1 LGLQVLETTAV
12 FGGLRVPSWRWGGW
26 CSTIGA
32 MGMEYEA
39 IVIGGGPGG
48 YVAAIRLGQLGV
60 KTLCV
65 EKEAMGGVCLN
76 WGCIPSKAL
85 IAAANL
91 ANKVRNAQHMGIT
104 VKDLEVDVAKMQEW
118 KEGIVHKLTS
128 GVTSLVKGNGSD
140 IALGTAKITG
150 PNSVE
155 VTTTDGKTDTYTAT
169 KGIIVGTGT
178 QMITIPGFEPDGE
191 TVITAR
197 EAVSLQS
204 APASMIIIG
213 GGVIG
218 LELGMVYQKLG
229 TKITVVEL
237 MDQLLPG
244 TDPDLVRVVQKR
256 LKADGA
262 DIHLKSK
269 AVKLD
274 KSGGKA
280 KVTIDTEGKEQ
291 VVEAE
296 TVLVAVGFKPN
307 STAMGLDDVG
317 VKLDQRGHITIDEQM
332 RTNIPTIFAIGD
344 VAGMPYLAH
353 KASKEGEIA
362 AEVIAGHKAAADYRG
377 MPAAIFT
384 DPEIATVGIT
394 ETQAKAEGKK
404 VTIGKFPFAASGRA
418 MAVSETDGFIKVII
432 DEADHQLLGV
442 AIVGP
447 EASDLIAESALALEM
462 CAFAED
468 VALTVHPHPTLGEGV
483 MEAFKHALGEA
494 VHVMNRR

>member
-1 LGLQVLETTAV
+1 MAND
-12 FGGLRVPSWRWGGW
+12 
-26 CSTIGA
+26 
-32 MGMEYEA
+32 YEA

-91 ANKVRNAQHMGIT
+91 ANKVRNAGHMGIT

-118 KEGIVHKLTS
+118 KEGIVKKLTS
-128 GVTSLVKGNGSD
+128 GVTSLVKGNGGD
-140 IALGTAKITG
+140 IALGTATITG
-150 PNSVE
+150 PKSVD
-155 VTTTDGKTDTYTAT
+155 VTTADGKTESYTAS
-169 KGIIVGTGT
+169 KGIIVATGT

-191 TVITAR
+191 VVITAR

-204 APASMIIIG
+204 APESMLLIG

-244 TDPDLVRVVQKR
+244 TDKDLVRVVQKH
-256 LKADGA
+256 LKAGGA
-262 DIHLKSK
+262 DVHLKSK

-274 KSGGKA
+274 KSGGTA

-291 VVEAE
+291 VIEADK
-296 TVLVAVGFKPN
+296 VLVAVGFKPN
-307 STAMGLDDVG
+307 SAGIGLEGAG
-317 VKLDQRGHITIDEQM
+317 VKLDERGHIEVDEQL
-332 RTNIPTIFAIGD
+332 RTNVPSIFAIGD

-362 AEVIAGHKAAADYRG
+362 AEVIAGHKSARDYRG

-384 DPEIATVGIT
+384 DPEIATVGMT
-394 ETQAKAEGKK
+394 ESEAKAQGKK
-404 VTIGKFPFAASGRA
+404 VKIGKFPFAASGRA
-418 MAVSETDGFIKVII
+418 MAVSETDGFIKVIV

-447 EASDLIAESALALEM
+447 EASDLISESALALEM

-468 VALTVHPHPTLGEGV
+468 VALTVHPPPTLGEGV

-494 VHVMNRR
+494 VHIMNRR

>member
-1 LGLQVLETTAV
+1 
-12 FGGLRVPSWRWGGW
+12 
-26 CSTIGA
+26 

>member
-1 LGLQVLETTAV
+1 M
-12 FGGLRVPSWRWGGW
+12 SND
-26 CSTIGA
+26 
-32 MGMEYEA
+32 YEA
-39 IVIGGGPGG
+39 IIIGGGPGG

-91 ANKVRNAQHMGIT
+91 ANKVRNASHMGIT
-104 VKDLEVDVAKMQEW
+104 VENLEVDVAKMQQW
-118 KEGIVHKLTS
+118 KEGIVKKLTG
-128 GVTSLVKGNGSD
+128 GVTSLVKGNGGE
-140 IALGTAKITG
+140 IAMGTAMITG
-150 PNSVE
+150 SNTVE
-155 VTTTDGKTDTYTAT
+155 VTKDDGTKQTYTAS
-169 KGIIVGTGT
+169 KGIIVATGT
-178 QMITIPGFEPDGE
+178 RMIQIPGFEPDGQV
-191 TVITAR
+191 VITAR

-204 APASMIIIG
+204 APQSMVLIG

-244 TDPDLVRVVQKR
+244 TDLDLVRVVQKH
-256 LKADGA
+256 LKGAGA

-269 AVKLD
+269 ATKLE
-274 KSGGKA
+274 KSDGKA
-280 KVTIDTEGKEQ
+280 NVTIDTGGKLQ

-296 TVLVAVGFKPN
+296 KVLVAVGFKPN
-307 STAMGLDDVG
+307 SSGLGLEGLG
-317 VKLDQRGHITIDEQM
+317 VKLDERGHIAVDDQM
-332 RTNIPTIFAIGD
+332 RTNVPSIFAIGD

-362 AEVIAGHKAAADYRG
+362 AEVIAGHKAGRDYRG

-384 DPEIATVGIT
+384 DPEIATVGMT
-394 ETQAKAEGKK
+394 ENQAKAQGRK
-404 VTIGKFPFAASGRA
+404 VKVGKFPFSASGRA
-418 MAVSETDGFIKVII
+418 MAVSETDGFIKVIV

-447 EASDLIAESALALEM
+447 EASDLISESALAIEM

-494 VHVMNRR
+494 VHIMNR

>member
-1 LGLQVLETTAV
+1 
-12 FGGLRVPSWRWGGW
+12 
-26 CSTIGA
+26 
-32 MGMEYEA
+32 MGNEYEA

-91 ANKVRNAQHMGIT
+91 ANKVRNAGHMGIT
-104 VKDLEVDVAKMQEW
+104 VKDLEVDVAKMQVW
-118 KEGIVHKLTS
+118 KEGIVKKLTG
-128 GVTSLVKGNGSD
+128 GVSSLVKGSGGT
-140 IALGTAKITG
+140 IVMGTATLAG
-150 PNSVE
+150 PSSVE
-155 VTTTDGKTDTYTAT
+155 VTSVEGKKDTYTAS
-169 KGIIVGTGT
+169 KGIIVATGA
-178 QMITIPGFEPDGE
+178 QMIRIPAFEPDGE
-191 TVITAR
+191 IVITAR

-204 APASMIIIG
+204 APESMLLIG

-244 TDPDLVRVVQKR
+244 TDLDLVRVVEKH
-256 LKADGA
+256 LKKDGA
-262 DIHLKSK
+262 EIHLKSK
-269 AVKLD
+269 AVRLD
-274 KSGGKA
+274 KSDGRA

-291 VVEAE
+291 VIEAE
-296 TVLVAVGFKPN
+296 KVLVAVGFKPN
-307 STAMGLDDVG
+307 SAGLGLEGVG
-317 VKLDQRGHITIDEQM
+317 VKLDERGHIIVDEHM
-332 RTNIPTIFAIGD
+332 RTNVSTIFAIGD

-362 AEVIAGHKAAADYRG
+362 AEVIAGHKSARDYRG

-384 DPEIATVGIT
+384 DPEIATVGMS
-394 ETQAKAEGKK
+394 ESEAKAQGNKIK
-404 VTIGKFPFAASGRA
+404 VGKFPFAASGRA

-432 DEADHQLLGV
+432 DEDDHQLLGV

-447 EASDLIAESALALEM
+447 EASDLISESALALEM

-468 VALTVHPHPTLGEGV
+468 IALTVHPHPTLGEGV

-494 VHVMNRR
+494 IHIKNR

>member
-1 LGLQVLETTAV
+1 MAN
-12 FGGLRVPSWRWGGW
+12 
-26 CSTIGA
+26 
-32 MGMEYEA
+32 EYEA

-60 KTLCV
+60 KTLCI

-91 ANKVRNAQHMGIT
+91 ANKVRNASHMGIT

-118 KEGIVHKLTS
+118 KAGIVKKLTS
-128 GVTSLVKGNGSD
+128 GVTSLVKGNGGD
-140 IALGTAKITG
+140 IALGSATITG
-150 PNSVE
+150 PKSVA
-155 VTTTDGKTDTYTAT
+155 VTTPDGKTESYTAT
-169 KGIIVGTGT
+169 KGIIVATGA
-178 QMITIPGFEPDGE
+178 QMITIPGFEPDGDK
-191 TVITAR
+191 VITAR

-204 APASMIIIG
+204 APNTMLLIG

-244 TDPDLVRVVQKR
+244 TDPDLVRIVEKH
-256 LKADGA
+256 LKAAGA

-269 AVKLD
+269 AAKLD
-274 KSGGKA
+274 KSGPKA
-280 KVTIDTEGKEQ
+280 KVTIATEGKEH
-291 VVEAE
+291 VVEADR
-296 TVLVAVGFKPN
+296 VLVAVGFRPN
-307 STAMGLDDVG
+307 SAGIGLEDVG
-317 VKLDQRGHITIDEQM
+317 VELDDRGHVVVDDQM
-332 RTNIPTIFAIGD
+332 RTNVPSIFAIGD

-362 AEVIAGHKAAADYRG
+362 AEVIAGHKSARDYRG

-384 DPEIATVGIT
+384 DPEIATVGMT
-394 ETQAKAEGKK
+394 ETEAKAQGKK
-404 VTIGKFPFAASGRA
+404 VKIGKFPFAASGRA

-432 DEADHQLLGV
+432 DESDNQILGV

-447 EASDLIAESALALEM
+447 EASDLISESALALEM

-494 VHVMNRR
+494 VHIMNRR

>member
-1 LGLQVLETTAV
+1 
-12 FGGLRVPSWRWGGW
+12 
-26 CSTIGA
+26 
-32 MGMEYEA
+32 MGNDYEA

-65 EKEAMGGVCLN
+65 EKESMGGVCLN

-91 ANKVRNAQHMGIT
+91 ADKVRNAGHMGIT
-104 VKDLEVDVAKMQEW
+104 VKHLEVDVAQMQVW
-118 KEGIVHKLTS
+118 KEVLVKKLTS
-128 GVTSLVKGNGSD
+128 GVTSLVKGNGGTV
-140 IALGTAKITG
+140 AMGTATITG
-150 PNSVE
+150 PNSIE
-155 VTTTDGKTDTYTAT
+155 VTATDGSKETYTAS
-169 KGIIVGTGT
+169 KAIIVGTGT
-178 QMITIPGFEPDGE
+178 QMITIPGFEPDGDV
-191 TVITAR
+191 VITAR

-204 APASMIIIG
+204 APESMLIIG

-244 TDPDLVRVVQKR
+244 TDLDLVRVVQKH
-256 LKADGA
+256 LKTAGA

-274 KSGGKA
+274 KSGGRA
-280 KVTIDTEGKEQ
+280 KVTIETDGSQQ

-296 TVLVAVGFKPN
+296 KVLVAVGFKPN
-307 STAMGLDDVG
+307 STGIGLEAAG
-317 VKLDQRGHITIDEQM
+317 VKLDDRGHIAVDDQM
-332 RTNIPTIFAIGD
+332 RTNVPSVFAIGD

-362 AEVIAGHKAAADYRG
+362 AEVIAGHKAARDYRG

-384 DPEIATVGIT
+384 DPEIATVGMS
-394 ETQAKAEGKK
+394 EAEAKAQGKK
-404 VTIGKFPFAASGRA
+404 VKIGKFPFAASGRA

-447 EASDLIAESALALEM
+447 EASDLISESALALEM

-494 VHVMNRR
+494 VHIMNRR

>member
-1 LGLQVLETTAV
+1 M
-12 FGGLRVPSWRWGGW
+12 SND
-26 CSTIGA
+26 
-32 MGMEYEA
+32 YEA
-39 IVIGGGPGG
+39 IIIGGGPGG

-91 ANKVRNAQHMGIT
+91 ANKVRNAGHMGIT
-104 VKDLEVDVAKMQEW
+104 VKDLEVDVAKMQVW
-118 KEGIVHKLTS
+118 KEGIVKKLTD
-128 GVTSLVKGNGSD
+128 GVTSLVKRNGGD
-140 IALGTAKITG
+140 IAMGTAMITG

-155 VTTTDGKTDTYTAT
+155 VTNADGTKQTYTAS
-169 KGIIVGTGT
+169 KGIIVATGT
-178 QMITIPGFEPDGE
+178 RMIQIPGFEPDGKV
-191 TVITAR
+191 VITAR

-204 APASMIIIG
+204 APKSMVLIG

-244 TDPDLVRVVQKR
+244 TDLDLVRVVQKH
-256 LKADGA
+256 LKGAGA

-269 AVKLD
+269 ATKLE

-280 KVTIDTEGKEQ
+280 EVTIDTGGTLQ

-296 TVLVAVGFKPN
+296 KVLVAVGFKPN
-307 STAMGLDDVG
+307 SSGLGLEGLG
-317 VKLDQRGHITIDEQM
+317 VKLDERGHIAVDDQM
-332 RTNIPTIFAIGD
+332 RTNVPSIFAIGD

-362 AEVIAGHKAAADYRG
+362 AEVIAGHKAGRDYRG

-384 DPEIATVGIT
+384 DPEIATVGMT
-394 ETQAKAEGKK
+394 ENQAKAQGKK
-404 VTIGKFPFAASGRA
+404 VKVGKFPFSASGRA
-418 MAVSETDGFIKVII
+418 MAVSETDGFIKVIV

-447 EASDLIAESALALEM
+447 EASDLISESALAIEM

-494 VHVMNRR
+494 VHIMNR

>member
-1 LGLQVLETTAV
+1 MAN
-12 FGGLRVPSWRWGGW
+12 
-26 CSTIGA
+26 
-32 MGMEYEA
+32 EYEA

-91 ANKVRNAQHMGIT
+91 AEKVRNAGHMGIT

-118 KEGIVHKLTS
+118 KEGIVQKLTG
-128 GVTSLVKGNGSD
+128 GVTSLVKGNGGA
-140 IALGTAKITG
+140 IAMGTATITG
-150 PNSVE
+150 ANSVE
-155 VTTTDGKTDTYTAT
+155 VTGDDGSKESYTAS
-169 KGIIVGTGT
+169 KAIIVATGT

-191 TVITAR
+191 VVITAR
-197 EAVSLQS
+197 EAVSLQA
-204 APASMIIIG
+204 APESMLIIG

-244 TDPDLVRVVQKR
+244 TDLDLVRVVQKH
-256 LKADGA
+256 LKSAGA

-269 AVKLD
+269 AAKLD
-274 KSGGKA
+274 KSGGRA
-280 KVTIDTEGKEQ
+280 KVTIDADGSEQ

-296 TVLVAVGFKPN
+296 KVLVAVGFKPN
-307 STAMGLDDVG
+307 SAGLGLEGVG
-317 VKLDQRGHITIDEQM
+317 VKLDERGHIAVDDQM
-332 RTNIPTIFAIGD
+332 RSNVPSIFAIGD

-362 AEVIAGHKAAADYRG
+362 AEVIAGHKSARDYRG

-384 DPEIATVGIT
+384 DPEIATVGLS
-394 ETQAKAEGKK
+394 EAEAKAQGKK
-404 VTIGKFPFAASGRA
+404 VKIGKFPFSASGRA

-432 DEADHQLLGV
+432 DEGDHQLLGV
-442 AIVGP
+442 GIVGP
-447 EASDLIAESALALEM
+447 EASDLIGESALALEM

>member
-1 LGLQVLETTAV
+1 V
-12 FGGLRVPSWRWGGW
+12 LRVYHWHRHYGW
-26 CSTIGA
+26 CKLPPMSND
-32 MGMEYEA
+32 YEA

-91 ANKVRNAQHMGIT
+91 ANKIRNAGHMGIT
-104 VKDLEVDVAKMQEW
+104 VKDLQVDVAKMQEW
-118 KEGIVHKLTS
+118 KEGIVKKLTG
-128 GVTSLVKGNGSD
+128 GVTSLVKGTGGA
-140 IALGTAKITG
+140 IVLGHAKITG
-150 PNSVE
+150 PTSVE
-155 VTTTDGKTDTYTAT
+155 VTGADGKKETYTAS
-169 KGIIVGTGT
+169 KGIIVATGA
-178 QMITIPGFEPDGE
+178 QMIQIPGFEPDGKV
-191 TVITAR
+191 VITAR

-204 APASMIIIG
+204 APKSMVLIG

-229 TKITVVEL
+229 TKITVVEM

-244 TDPDLVRVVQKR
+244 TDPDLVRVVQKH
-256 LKADGA
+256 LKKDGA
-262 DIHLKSK
+262 DIHLESK

-280 KVTIDTEGKEQ
+280 AVTIETGGTPQ

-296 TVLVAVGFKPN
+296 KVLVAVGFKPN
-307 STAMGLDDVG
+307 SSGIGLDGVG
-317 VKLDQRGHITIDEQM
+317 VKLDARGHVVVNEQM
-332 RTNIPTIFAIGD
+332 RTNVPSIFAIGD

-362 AEVIAGHKAAADYRG
+362 AEVIAGHKSARDYRG

-384 DPEIATVGIT
+384 DPEIATVGMS
-394 ETQAKAEGKK
+394 EAEAKAAGKK
-404 VTIGKFPFAASGRA
+404 VKVGKFPFAASGRA

-447 EASDLIAESALALEM
+447 EASDLISESALALEM

-494 VHVMNRR
+494 IHIMNR

>member
-1 LGLQVLETTAV
+1 MAND
-12 FGGLRVPSWRWGGW
+12 
-26 CSTIGA
+26 
-32 MGMEYEA
+32 YEA

-91 ANKVRNAQHMGIT
+91 AKKVKNAQHMGIT
-104 VKDLEVDVAKMQEW
+104 VKDLEIDVAKMQEW
-118 KEGIVHKLTS
+118 KEGIVKKLTG
-128 GVTSLVKGNGSD
+128 GVTSLVKGNKGD
-140 IALGTAKITG
+140 IVMGTAKVTG
-150 PNSVE
+150 PNTVE
-155 VTTTDGKTDTYTAT
+155 VATHDGKTETYTAS
-169 KGIIVGTGT
+169 KGIIVATGT
-178 QMITIPGFEPDGE
+178 HMFQIPGFEPDGE
-191 TVITAR
+191 VVITAR
-197 EAVSLQS
+197 EAVSLKE
-204 APASMIIIG
+204 APGSMLLIG

-244 TDPDLVRVVQKR
+244 TDLDLVKVVQKH

-262 DIHLKSK
+262 DIYLESK
-269 AVKLD
+269 AVSLD
-274 KSGGKA
+274 KAGGKA
-280 KVTIDTEGKEQ
+280 KVTIETGGKQ
-291 VVEAE
+291 KVVEADK
-296 TVLVAVGFKPN
+296 VLVAVGFKPN
-307 STAMGLDDVG
+307 STGFGLEDLG
-317 VKLDQRGHITIDEQM
+317 VKLDERGHIAVDAQM
-332 RTNIPTIFAIGD
+332 RTNVPSIFAIGD

-362 AEVIAGHKAAADYRG
+362 AEVLAGHKAAADYRG

-384 DPEIATVGIT
+384 EPEIATVGLT
-394 ETQAKAEGKK
+394 ENEAKAQGKK
-404 VTIGKFPFAASGRA
+404 VKIGKFPFAASGRA

-432 DEADHQLLGV
+432 DENDHQLLGV

-447 EASDLIAESALALEM
+447 EASDLISESALAMEM

-494 VHVMNRR
+494 VHIMNRG

>member
-1 LGLQVLETTAV
+1 MAND
-12 FGGLRVPSWRWGGW
+12 
-26 CSTIGA
+26 
-32 MGMEYEA
+32 YEA

-65 EKEAMGGVCLN
+65 EREAMGGVCLN

-104 VKDLEVDVAKMQEW
+104 VKDLEIDVAKMQEW

-128 GVTSLVKGNGSD
+128 GVTSLVKGNKGD
-140 IALGTAKITG
+140 IVMGDATITG

-155 VTTTDGKTDTYTAT
+155 VTSEDGKKESYTAS
-169 KGIIVGTGT
+169 KAIIVATGT
-178 QMITIPGFEPDGE
+178 QMIQIPGFEPDGDV
-191 TVITAR
+191 VITAR
-197 EAVSLQS
+197 EAVSLQA
-204 APASMIIIG
+204 APGSMVLIG

-244 TDPDLVRVVQKR
+244 TDADLVRVVQKH
-256 LKADGA
+256 LKKDGA
-262 DIHLKSK
+262 DIYVNSK
-269 AVKLD
+269 AVALD

-280 KVTIDTEGKEQ
+280 KVTIETGGERQ
-291 VVEAE
+291 VVEADQ
-296 TVLVAVGFKPN
+296 VLVAVGFRPN
-307 STAMGLDDVG
+307 SSDLGLEKVG
-317 VKLDQRGHITIDEQM
+317 VKLDDRGHIAIDEQM
-332 RTNIPTIFAIGD
+332 RTSVPSIFAIGD

-362 AEVIAGHKAAADYRG
+362 AEVIAGHKAAADYRA

-394 ETQAKAEGKK
+394 EAEAKAQGKK
-404 VTIGKFPFAASGRA
+404 VKIGKFPFAASGRA

-447 EASDLIAESALALEM
+447 EASDLISETTLAMEM
-462 CAFAED
+462 CAFGED

-494 VHVMNRR
+494 IHIMNR